1 MGPNSL
7 KSESIIKI
15 KFTTPGANVEN
26 IFLVVIPYTKANLEN
41 IYLNIYFFCIRPPPE
56 WLPVLGPLEHYM
68 TPTLDAA
75 LLCGSRAGSDLGRKS
90 DVMDKSCSHDTRL

>member
-41 IYLNIYFFCIRPPPE
+41 ISLNIYI
-56 WLPVLGPLEHYM
+56 LIS
-68 TPTLDAA
+68 A
-75 LLCGSRAGSDLGRKS
+75 LLRNCFLCWDRWNS
-90 DVMDKSCSHDTRL
+90 T